1 MRITG
6 RQLRRIIQ
14 EEVSRMMNEA
24 DAPDVER
31 KKIAMLTSIAN
42 GRIITDAN
50 ATKDERMLINS
61 MLDQYITGSGDP
73 ALAPL
78 VLNTLP
84 TASFARKLRAV
95 QAALGVGVDGL
106 FGEDS
111 MLGLVR
117 AGGKPAESIEDII
130 KNIEGIV
137 NPSGAPH
144 IRQPT
149 AAELG
154 AMIVQDKKSTDLGRP
169 LVDPP
174 LYQFDGVQIGYQNLT
189 PTQMPVLKTIL
200 QKFSAEELMQ
210 IRNTAVAME
219 RKGQDS
225 MPFIKRKLGAT
236 TAGGGMMAQVLL
248 DYLGIGTD
256 KGSGNLGRLEPF
268 KVAPTSPVEPFRE
281 GHRMPERKR
290 YRS

>member
-1 MRITG
+1 
-6 RQLRRIIQ
+6 
-14 EEVSRMMNEA
+14 MMNEA
-24 DAPDVER
+24 PDLER
-31 KKIAMLTSIAN
+31 KKIALLTAIAG
-42 GRIITDAN
+42 GRVVTDAN
-50 ATKDERMLINS
+50 ATDDERMTINA
-61 MLDQYITGSGDP
+61 MLDQYITGSGNP
-73 ALAPL
+73 ALADL

-84 TASFARKLRAV
+84 GAPFARKLRAV
-95 QAALGVGVDGL
+95 QAALGVGVDGM

-169 LVDPP
+169 LSAPAP
-174 LYQFDGVQIGYQNLT
+174 YRPDGVKIGYQNLT
-189 PTQMPVLKTIL
+189 PTQMPVLKSVL
-200 QKFSAEELMQ
+200 RKFSAEELMQ
-210 IRNTAVAME
+210 IRNAAVAME
-219 RKGQDS
+219 RKGKDS
-225 MPFIKRKLGAT
+225 LPFIQSKLGVSA
-236 TAGGGMMAQVLL
+236 AGGEMQAQVLL
-248 DYLGIGTD
+248 DYLGIKPGD
-256 KGSGNLGRLEPF
+256 GSSTVQSLTPF
-268 KVAPTSPVEPFRE
+268 VKPPVAPTDLGGGRLI
-281 GHRMPERKR
+281 PERKR